1 MTTEQIPAGVDARVR
16 ATVEQFYAHHM
27 QLLDDGRIKEWAAG
41 FTEDGTFT
49 VGSHPVPA
57 RGREEIVAGATHTVE
72 QLRAQGIARRHWL
85 GMADISAESG
95 GEGEGNALRV
105 RSYALVFQITA
116 SDGPALRSS
125 TTCEDVLVPDGGSWL
140 IKSRLV
146 ITDAPA

>member
-1 MTTEQIPAGVDARVR
+1 M
-16 ATVEQFYAHHM
+16 
-27 QLLDDGRIKEWAAG
+27 KWAAF

-57 RGREEIVAGATHTVE
+57 RGREEIVAGATRTVE

-95 GEGEGNALRV
+95 GEGEGEGYALRV

-116 SDGPALRSS
+116 ADGPTLRSS
-125 TTCEDVLVPDGGSWL
+125 TTCEDVLVPDGDSWL

-146 ITDAPA
+146 VTDAPD